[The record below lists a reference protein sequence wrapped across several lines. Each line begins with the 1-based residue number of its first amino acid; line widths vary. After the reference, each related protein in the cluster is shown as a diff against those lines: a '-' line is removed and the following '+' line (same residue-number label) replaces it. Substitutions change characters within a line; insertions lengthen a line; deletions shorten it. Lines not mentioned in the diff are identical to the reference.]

1 MFFSPAQPIK
11 AIMEK
16 DMTTCEFRVPPLV
29 LSDTNFW
36 ECRVSTTGGQDS
48 GKFKVTVK
56 GKMSSASGKYKVIM
70 ECLWLHRAE
79 ISPHREFVRLKKET
93 LAQIIE

>member
-1 MFFSPAQPIK
+1 MVFFSVKPIK

-48 GKFKVTVK
+48 GKFKITVK
-56 GKMSSASGKYKVIM
+56 GKKASRVTIAGSSCAILYAKS
-70 ECLWLHRAE
+70 
-79 ISPHREFVRLKKET
+79 
-93 LAQIIE
+93 